1 MDLSEKINKILKDYS
16 PERLSFKE
24 RLFILNK
31 IKEEIKEEEE
41 ALRNIEEELNRFFTE
56 ISQADLYGLKKLHY
70 FLTRFAIKVFEDTH
84 SVKDVHLICSEGR
97 DWVAKRVIEMVN
109 SELGPFPPF
118 VWVALGSAGR
128 KEETLST
135 DQDYLL
141 IYEDEADDAIFK
153 EMAQRVV
160 DALEEVGIRKCKGG
174 VMPSNEKWR
183 SSLNKWKERIERTV
197 KTGKKGPLSSLD
209 LMILMDSRFLVGD
222 LKLWEGFRSL
232 MPRLVENKALLR
244 EMLEGIVFIPLPLG
258 LFGKFILE
266 KNGPNKG
273 KLNLKT
279 GGWAPLVVL
288 VRLMAFIYGI
298 YETSTLNRIEALR
311 DKGVL
316 SMELSK
322 DLVEAFHILMGM
334 RISFQKELIL
344 KGEEDSNFI
353 DPSLLDSHG
362 QKRLRFALRKIE
374 ELQKHA
380 HEIFFGGGYG

>member
-1 MDLSEKINKILKDYS
+1 MSLYEKINEILKHYS

-24 RLFILNK
+24 RLFIIDK
-31 IKEEIKEEEE
+31 VQEKIKEEEE
-41 ALRNIEEELNRFFTE
+41 SLRKKEEEFNRFLTQ
-56 ISQADLYGLKKLHY
+56 ISQADLYELKKLHY
-70 FLTRFAIKVFEDTH
+70 FLTRFAIKVFEETS

-97 DWVAKRVIEMVN
+97 DAVAKRVIEMTN

-141 IYEDEADDAIFK
+141 IYEDGADDVIFK

-160 DALEEVGIRKCKGG
+160 DSLEEVGIRKCKGG
-174 VMPSNEKWR
+174 VMPTNEKWR
-183 SSLNKWKERIERTV
+183 SSLTEWKERIE
-197 KTGKKGPLSSLD
+197 KTIKMGKKGPLSSLD
-209 LMILMDSRFLVGD
+209 LMILMDSRFLTGD
-222 LKLWEGFRSL
+222 TTLWEGFRSM
-232 MPRLVENKALLR
+232 MPRLVENKALVR
-244 EMLEGIVFIPLPLG
+244 EMLESMIFIPLPLG

-266 KNGPNKG
+266 KDGPHKG

-288 VRLMAFIYGI
+288 IRLMACLYRID
-298 YETSTLNRIEALR
+298 ETSTLKRIEALR
-311 DKGVL
+311 DKEVL
-316 SMELSK
+316 SSELSA
-322 DLVEAFHILMGM
+322 DLVEAFHILIGM
-334 RISFQKELIL
+334 RISFQKEQIL

-353 DPSLLDSHG
+353 DPSLLNPQD

-380 HEIFFGGGYG
+380 NEVFFGGGYG